1 MPQPTKL
8 SLTACLSLVVLFVLA
23 LYGLN
28 AYGVSTRH
36 AGPAGSI
43 GRARAV
49 THLLQN
55 PTDAYALWKEAG
67 YRGRTV
73 VFVSGNWP
81 SFVPGERLP
90 EQMYRAYPLE
100 LFNTAQ
106 VFEKDSLDRLSFLY
120 VAALNGIA
128 RSIVAV
134 LPEEEFARQR
144 QAALKAKDHRIL
156 DGEVYFPREGYPR
169 RFSTAARLRAP
180 GEPVLLYV
188 GASYFSAATAD
199 ELYRQLSTAGLRSDC
214 VVLCAETESQ
224 GLGPRAAA
232 ELNRFAR
239 LIGATPGGGA
249 PAVAGT
255 GSRSTP

>member
-1 MPQPTKL
+1 M
-8 SLTACLSLVVLFVLA
+8 A
-23 LYGLN
+23 
-28 AYGVSTRH
+28 TRH

-43 GRARAV
+43 GKAPVV
-49 THLLQN
+49 TYLVET

-73 VFVSGNWP
+73 VFVSGSWP
-81 SFVPGERLP
+81 SFVPGERIP

-106 VFEKDSLDRLSFLY
+106 VFERDSLDRLSFLY

-144 QAALKAKDHRIL
+144 QAALKAKDRRIT

-188 GASYFSAATAD
+188 GASYFSSGTAE
-199 ELYRQLSTAGLRSDC
+199 ELYRQLGAAGLRSDC
-214 VVLCAETESQ
+214 VVLCAETENRE
-224 GLGPRAAA
+224 LGPRVAA
-232 ELNRFAR
+232 ELNHLAR
-239 LIGATPGGGA
+239 MLGATPGGGV
-249 PAVAGT
+249 PAAA